1 MSGIIISDIF
11 FEKIFCRF
19 SIKVYV
25 YSAVATNKIG
35 IAIDNDYK
43 GKEDDN
49 SPNDFIYRN
58 PAADGNS
65 SLGHRESVV
74 VSHRHP

>member
-1 MSGIIISDIF
+1 M
-11 FEKIFCRF
+11 FCRF
-19 SIKVYV
+19 SIKIYV
-25 YSAVATNKIG
+25 CSAVATNKIG
-35 IAIDNDYK
+35 TAVDNDYK
-43 GKEDDN
+43 GGEDDN

-74 VSHRHP
+74 VGLGHP